1 MKLAFVKA
9 SGAGNDFVVV
19 DYRQNDIPSDRSGL
33 ARTLCHRHLG
43 IGADGV
49 LYIEPSSKAHFRMN
63 YYNADGSAGGMCGN
77 GGRCSARYAALTGLA
92 PSTMKFEALDYLYDA
107 VVDGDMVR
115 LHMKDPVQFRSIQG
129 LKLSDKRIDGYF
141 INTGSPH
148 FVTRVEEL
156 EELDVHGLGRALR
169 HHEAFSPEGTNVNFI
184 VRSRTGLVQRTY
196 ERGVEAETLACGTG
210 SVASAI
216 VHALS
221 EGMASPVE
229 VRVRSGELLR
239 IHFDHSGDQ
248 IQNVW
253 LEGSATMVFEG
264 TADISETLDSMSTSI
279 SIIHKG
285 IV

>member
-1 MKLAFVKA
+1 MKLTFVKA

-19 DYRQNDIPSDRSGL
+19 DYRRNDIPSDRSTL

-92 PSTMKFEALDYLYDA
+92 PSTMKFEALDFLYDA
-107 VVDGDMVR
+107 VVGDNTVR
-115 LHMKDPVQFRSIQG
+115 LHMKNPAQFRPVEQ
-129 LKLSDKRIDGYF
+129 LKVLDKTINGYF

-148 FVTRVEEL
+148 FVTCVDEL
-156 EELDVHGLGRALR
+156 EDLDVHGLGRALR
-169 HHEAFSPEGTNVNFI
+169 VHEAFSPEGTNVNFI

-229 VRVRSGELLR
+229 VRVRSGELLKIYFDRTGER
-239 IHFDHSGDQ
+239 IE
-248 IQNVW
+248 NVW
-253 LEGSATMVFEG
+253 LEGSANMVFEG
-264 TADISETLDSMSTSI
+264 TADISETLDSI
-279 SIIHKG
+279 SVAIAMIDKG
-285 IV
+285 IA